1 MSASF
6 AIVTPRPRLEVLAR
20 APGPVYAEQ
29 KLHFAADEEVYA
41 EGGAAQYMYRLVSGL
56 VRVCGFGAE
65 GRRYIDRFYRPG
77 EVFGLEAGAAHEFS
91 AEAVTAC
98 VVVPWRRRVLEA
110 EALRDAETGRMLLAT
125 ASNAMARAQAHARLL
140 ARASAPQKM
149 AHFLLELTPPGG
161 GELELAMA
169 RQDIADYLGMT
180 IETVSRTLCLLERE
194 GVIAMPA
201 ARRIMLVGRAAL
213 EALAG

>member
-6 AIVTPRPRLEVLAR
+6 AIATPRPRLELLSR
-20 APGPVYAEQ
+20 APGPAYAEQ
-29 KLHFAADEEVYA
+29 KLQFAADEEIYA
-41 EGGAAQYMYRLVSGL
+41 EGGTAHHLYRVVSGL
-56 VRVCGFGAE
+56 VRICGFGAE

-77 EVFGLEAGAAHEFS
+77 EVFGLAAGAEHEFS

-110 EALRDAETGRMLLAT
+110 EALRDGETGRMLLAT
-125 ASNAMARAQAHARLL
+125 ASEAMARAQAHARLL

-149 AHFLLELTPPGG
+149 AHFLLELTPPGAR
-161 GELELAMA
+161 ELELAMA

-194 GVIAMPA
+194 AVIAMPV
-201 ARRIMLVGRAAL
+201 ARKIVLVSRAAL